1 MTALRKTTAAL
12 ISDAAPFAIRAERAS
27 DVAARE
33 ALLDACFGDN
43 RHTRTCQ
50 RLRDGRAPAE
60 GLALSAVRQGRVV
73 GSVRL
78 WHVSA
83 GGIPALMLG
92 PLAVEA
98 SSRQLGVG
106 AALMDHALAAAK
118 ARGHRAVILLGDAP
132 YYARFGFSAAKT
144 GELSLPGAFERDRLL
159 GLELSEGALD
169 DAWGMIAP
177 TGAPLPKPKAGPTRQ
192 EGTSSCRAW
201 LDAMPENL
209 PEPSAGAASTLP
221 QRHHHG
227 APDRD
232 LGHDRAGPPG
242 APLGRL
248 RAGGLRRCQAIPI
261 APRGVAHSGEKPLNR
276 AKPARIIPSPSH
288 DRGSDAPSPDF
299 NRLAL

>member
-1 MTALRKTTAAL
+1 MTALRNTTTAL
-12 ISDAAPFAIRAERAS
+12 KSDAAPFAIRSERTS

-33 ALLDACFGDN
+33 ALLDACFGDD
-43 RHTRTCQ
+43 RHMRTCQ

-60 GLALSAVRQGRVV
+60 GLSLSTVRQGRLV

-132 YYARFGFSAAKT
+132 YYARFGFSAAKA

-159 GLELSEGALD
+159 GLELVEGGLD
-169 DAWGMIAP
+169 GAWGMIAP
-177 TGAPLPKPKAGPTRQ
+177 TGR
-192 EGTSSCRAW
+192 
-201 LDAMPENL
+201 
-209 PEPSAGAASTLP
+209 PEPKT
-221 QRHHHG
+221 
-227 APDRD
+227 
-232 LGHDRAGPPG
+232 RAI
-242 APLGRL
+242 
-248 RAGGLRRCQAIPI
+248 RAR
-261 APRGVAHSGEKPLNR
+261 K
-276 AKPARIIPSPSH
+276 
-288 DRGSDAPSPDF
+288 
-299 NRLAL
+299 ALL

>member
-12 ISDAAPFAIRAERAS
+12 IADAAPFAIRAERAS
-27 DVAARE
+27 DVVARE

-43 RHTRTCQ
+43 RHMRTCQ

-60 GLALSAVRQGRVV
+60 GLSLSAVAQGRLV
-73 GSVRL
+73 GTVRL

-144 GELSLPGAFERDRLL
+144 GELALPGTFERDRLL
-159 GLELSEGALD
+159 GLELCEGALSG
-169 DAWGMIAP
+169 AWGMIAP
-177 TGAPLPKPKAGPTRQ
+177 TGAPLPRTKAARVRKAQ
-192 EGTSSCRAW
+192 
-201 LDAMPENL
+201 LV
-209 PEPSAGAASTLP
+209 
-221 QRHHHG
+221 
-227 APDRD
+227 
-232 LGHDRAGPPG
+232 
-242 APLGRL
+242 
-248 RAGGLRRCQAIPI
+248 
-261 APRGVAHSGEKPLNR
+261 PRVA
-276 AKPARIIPSPSH
+276 
-288 DRGSDAPSPDF
+288 
-299 NRLAL
+299 